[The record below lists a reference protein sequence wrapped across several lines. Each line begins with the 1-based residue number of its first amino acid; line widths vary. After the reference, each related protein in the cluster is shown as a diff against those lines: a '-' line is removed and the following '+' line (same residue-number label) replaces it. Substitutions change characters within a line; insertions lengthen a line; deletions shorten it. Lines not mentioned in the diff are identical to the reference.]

1 MRCTSCENCH
11 ILIITNS
18 SIDPRYIPR
27 LAGAADLH
35 EEGVL
40 PREPEVLA
48 GGAGAQARPRQR
60 HQDQEESQ
68 GDLRVSLF
76 RPRRYT
82 DTRTTRISPDHIL
95 FCREFLSKGAKAEIN
110 IDGKTMEETRIAMK
124 SPSR

>member
-1 MRCTSCENCH
+1 MQCTSCENCH

-18 SIDPRYIPR
+18 SIDPRYISR

-68 GDLRVSLF
+68 RDLRVSLF

-82 DTRTTRISPDHIL
+82 ATRTSPDHIL

>member
-1 MRCTSCENCH
+1 MQCTSCENCH

-68 GDLRVSLF
+68 GDLRVSLL

-82 DTRTTRISPDHIL
+82 QPPRPRGHRLITFYFAGS
-95 FCREFLSKGAKAEIN
+95 FCRKEQRLK
-110 IDGKTMEETRIAMK
+110 
-124 SPSR
+124 

>member
-1 MRCTSCENCH
+1 MQCTSCENCH

-18 SIDPRYIPR
+18 SIDPR

>member
-18 SIDPRYIPR
+18 SIDPRYISR

-68 GDLRVSLF
+68 GDLRVSLL
-76 RPRRYT
+76 RPQSHHSHRLIAFYFAG
-82 DTRTTRISPDHIL
+82 S
-95 FCREFLSKGAKAEIN
+95 FCRKEQRLK
-110 IDGKTMEETRIAMK
+110 
-124 SPSR
+124 

>member
-18 SIDPRYIPR
+18 SIDPR

-68 GDLRVSLF
+68 GDLRVSLL
-76 RPRRYT
+76 RPRSHHSHRLITFYFAG
-82 DTRTTRISPDHIL
+82 S
-95 FCREFLSKGAKAEIN
+95 FCRKEQRLK
-110 IDGKTMEETRIAMK
+110 
-124 SPSR
+124 

>member
-1 MRCTSCENCH
+1 MQCTSCENCH

-68 GDLRVSLF
+68 GDLRVSLL
-76 RPRRYT
+76 RPRRYAAT
-82 DTRTTRISPDHIL
+82 TATRTSPDHIL

>member
-18 SIDPRYIPR
+18 SIDPR

-76 RPRRYT
+76 RPRRYA

>member
-1 MRCTSCENCH
+1 MQCTSCENCH

-18 SIDPRYIPR
+18 SIDPR

-68 GDLRVSLF
+68 GDLRVSLL

>member
-18 SIDPRYIPR
+18 SIDPR

-76 RPRRYT
+76 RPIHGYRLITFYFAG
-82 DTRTTRISPDHIL
+82 S
-95 FCREFLSKGAKAEIN
+95 FCRKEQRLK
-110 IDGKTMEETRIAMK
+110 
-124 SPSR
+124 

>member
-1 MRCTSCENCH
+1 MQCTSCENCH

-18 SIDPRYIPR
+18 SIDPR

-68 GDLRVSLF
+68 GDLRVSLH
-76 RPRRYT
+76 RPRIHGHRLITFYFAG
-82 DTRTTRISPDHIL
+82 S
-95 FCREFLSKGAKAEIN
+95 FCRKEQRLK
-110 IDGKTMEETRIAMK
+110 
-124 SPSR
+124 

>member
-1 MRCTSCENCH
+1 M
-11 ILIITNS
+11 
-18 SIDPRYIPR
+18 
-27 LAGAADLH
+27 AGAADLH

-76 RPRRYT
+76 RPRRYAA
-82 DTRTTRISPDHIL
+82 TTAARI
-95 FCREFLSKGAKAEIN
+95 
-110 IDGKTMEETRIAMK
+110 IA
-124 SPSR
+124 

>member
-18 SIDPRYIPR
+18 SIDPR

-76 RPRRYT
+76 NPRRYT
-82 DTRTTRISPDHIL
+82 VTTAARASLDHIL

>member
-1 MRCTSCENCH
+1 MQCTSCENCH

-18 SIDPRYIPR
+18 SIDPR

-68 GDLRVSLF
+68 GDLRVSLL

-82 DTRTTRISPDHIL
+82 ATTAARTSPDHIL

>member
-1 MRCTSCENCH
+1 MQCTSCENCH

-18 SIDPRYIPR
+18 SIDPRYISR

-68 GDLRVSLF
+68 GDLRVSLL

-82 DTRTTRISPDHIL
+82 ATTAARTSSDHIL